1 MFIAMN
7 RFTIAP
13 GKGEDFERVWK
24 SRDTYL
30 HNVPGIIRFA
40 LLRGDVEGEYVSHST
55 WATRDAFLAWTQS
68 EAFTAGHRQG
78 SLAGILAGP
87 PQVSLYEA
95 VLEEEVSASA
105 PA

>member
-7 RFTIAP
+7 RFTVAP
-13 GKGEDFERVWK
+13 GKGEEFEQVWR

-30 HNVPGIIRFA
+30 RDVPGIIRFA
-40 LLRGDVEGEYVSHST
+40 LLRGDADNEYISHST
-55 WATRDAFLAWTQS
+55 WASRDAFIAWTQS

-87 PQVSLYEA
+87 PKIGLYEA
-95 VLEEEVSASA
+95 VLEEEFSSATA
-105 PA
+105 

>member
-7 RFTIAP
+7 RFTVAP
-13 GKGEDFERVWK
+13 GKGEEFEQVWK
-24 SRDTYL
+24 SRDTHL
-30 HNVPGIIRFA
+30 RDVSGIIRFA
-40 LLRGDVEGEYVSHST
+40 LLRGDAEGEYISHST
-55 WATRDAFLAWTQS
+55 WASREAFVAWTQS

-87 PQVSLYEA
+87 PQVRLYDA
-95 VLEEEVSASA
+95 VLEEEFSAT

>member
-7 RFTIAP
+7 RFTIVT

-24 SRDTYL
+24 TRDTYL
-30 HNVPGIIRFA
+30 HDVPGIVRFA
-40 LLRGDVEGEYVSHST
+40 LLRGDAEGDYVSHST
-55 WATRDAFLAWTQS
+55 WASREAFLAWTQS
-68 EAFTAGHRQG
+68 EAFAAGHRQG

-95 VLEEEVSASA
+95 VIAEEFATST